1 MQLQLHLHSWVCA
14 RFAAGTAWGI
24 ALYGCGRVS
33 LPGAGVGGG
42 VV

>member
-1 MQLQLHLHSWVCA
+1 MHLQLHLHSWVCA
-14 RFAAGTAWGI
+14 RFAAGIACVI

-33 LPGAGVGGG
+33 LQWAGVGGG